1 MNVKSEIRSRKRKI
15 NDLIESIKTRI
26 NEYDNQEVNWSHVG
40 TLTRIIDELN
50 IVDNEMSGR
59 FKEITIDEK
68 IFNVTTRK
76 FEKK

>member
-1 MNVKSEIRSRKRKI
+1 MNVKSEIKSSKRKI

-40 TLTRIIDELN
+40 TLTQIIDVLN
-50 IVDNEMSGR
+50 TIDNEMTGR
-59 FKEITIDEK
+59 FKELTIDEK